1 MLCGPATST
10 CTCMLYINASLMAL
24 KLIHTPKQWNLNLDL
39 FHGGEQHDIVL
50 LMAWKFLHL
59 FSTTTGLQ
67 SKNVVW

>member
-1 MLCGPATST
+1 
-10 CTCMLYINASLMAL
+10 MAL